1 MKKVLLCGIF
11 LSYFNTGFASFFPE
25 FEFKK
30 EVCEELQKLE
40 GWCSEDKALRFIEL
54 VLSEK
59 PNLCVEIGVF
69 GGASLYP
76 VAAALK
82 SLNKGKVIGID
93 PWNTAESVKF
103 YELPQ
108 EREHFE
114 WWLTVDFESIRN
126 AYRKM
131 LLKNQL
137 QDFVVTIEATSED
150 AASQILEE
158 IDILH
163 IDGNP
168 SEEKSLQDLSLYL
181 PKVKSGGYIWFTDF
195 GKVSKRK
202 ALEELFVKC
211 KVIKIIDNGKCILF
225 KKEAPDSHFPK

>member
-1 MKKVLLCGIF
+1 MKKIWLCGIF
-11 LSYFNTGFASFFPE
+11 LIFFEGGFASLFPAV
-25 FEFKK
+25 EFKK
-30 EVCEELQKLE
+30 EVCEELRNLE

-69 GGASLYP
+69 GGGSLYP

-82 SLNKGKVIGID
+82 SLNKGKVIGVD
-93 PWNTAESVKF
+93 PWNTADSVKF

-114 WWLTVDFESIRN
+114 WWLSVDFDSIRE

-131 LLKNQL
+131 LLRNQL
-137 QDFVVTIEATSED
+137 QDFVITIEATSEE
-150 AASQILEE
+150 AASQILEP

-168 SEEKSLQDLSLYL
+168 SEEKSLQDLSLYF
-181 PKVKSGGYIWFTDF
+181 PKVKSGGYIWLNDF
-195 GKVSKRK
+195 GKSSKKK
-202 ALEELFVKC
+202 ALEELFMRC
-211 KVIKIIDNGKCILF
+211 KVIKIIDDGKCILF
-225 KKEAPDSHFPK
+225 KKEEQDNHFHK